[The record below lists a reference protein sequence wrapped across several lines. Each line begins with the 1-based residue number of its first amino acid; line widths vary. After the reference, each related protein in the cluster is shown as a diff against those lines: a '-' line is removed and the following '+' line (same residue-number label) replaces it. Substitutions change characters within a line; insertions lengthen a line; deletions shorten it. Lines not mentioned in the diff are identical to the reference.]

1 MSESHA
7 QQYDGR
13 VKYLFPSTARF
24 AGYVVLGLGGLALLN
39 TLAELFLGEVT
50 VLQLLSGPLFLGLG
64 YVMLTSYEG
73 ITLDARTRRYRNYN
87 WIAGFRQGEWVHL
100 PEVVRITVSPY
111 NSAYVVNDAIAPSMT
126 VQQRGLYRV
135 LLSIE
140 NSRVGIIAAIE
151 KQDKALAKAELL
163 EQVFGVEVLSTLK
176 V

>member
-50 VLQLLSGPLFLGLG
+50 MLQLLSGPLFLGLG

-87 WIAGFRQGEWVHL
+87 WIAGFRRANGCTCQRWFVL
-100 PEVVRITVSPY
+100 PFRPTIQPTS
-111 NSAYVVNDAIAPSMT
+111 
-126 VQQRGLYRV
+126 
-135 LLSIE
+135 
-140 NSRVGIIAAIE
+140 
-151 KQDKALAKAELL
+151 
-163 EQVFGVEVLSTLK
+163 
-176 V
+176 